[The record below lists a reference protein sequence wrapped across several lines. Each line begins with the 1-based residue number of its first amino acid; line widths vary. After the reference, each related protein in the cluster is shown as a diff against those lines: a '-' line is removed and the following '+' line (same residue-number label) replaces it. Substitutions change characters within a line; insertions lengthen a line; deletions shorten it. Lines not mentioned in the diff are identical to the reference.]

1 MAEKKVSPDSGGYD
15 DSGAEVPRK
24 VQASRNAEPSQN
36 TKQFSFEEIR
46 LRSIEKWERGRSGLA
61 GHIISYIAVNAG
73 VWFINIRTAAPLQNL
88 SGILQEAAA
97 QVSRA
102 LLPLLE
108 ELPQHSVAI
117 QNLITDMSLRVEQF
131 SIPGFFPWAAFVTFG
146 WGIGLVSNILEVRSL
161 KKTKRELETI
171 DDLPEEGWRIYRRMD
186 KSRRGMVQHTASAF
200 TVSLLLLV
208 INAITASG
216 TSWAAI
222 PCGILFLSWFIRLIG
237 HGSVIRSFKRRLCA
251 VMGVDRWRDLFS
263 GKSRLK
269 SRTGTAPEERPDET
283 GRSART
289 AEAEKLRDSIVA
301 LLRKKGDKLPLEKD
315 TEEVLD
321 SYIGQIRL
329 LSSSLDEL
337 DAIIASVPVQVL
349 KRDRI
354 ELSVKMR
361 NTESGELKREYGKS
375 IDEIAKQEEAHRKVV
390 EQREALD
397 LRLTSSVHALKR
409 IQMDVLRMSVD
420 SSAAAG
426 ESIFARIQQDS
437 DELSQYIEDI
447 QSGYQDTDRYLGN
460 S

>member
-1 MAEKKVSPDSGGYD
+1 MNLRIIFAISKRNFLGYFANPTGYVFICVFVLLSAVAAFLPDEFFNANLANLD
-15 DSGAEVPRK
+15 QLNIWFPLIMLVFVP
-24 VQASRNAEPSQN
+24 AI
-36 TKQFSFEEIR
+36 TM
-46 LRSIEKWERGRSGLA
+46 
-61 GHIISYIAVNAG
+61 G
-73 VWFINIRTAAPLQNL
+73 VWADERRQGTDELLLTIPAGDVDIVLGKYRAAV
-88 SGILQEAAA
+88 GI
-97 QVSRA
+97 
-102 LLPLLE
+102 
-108 ELPQHSVAI
+108 
-117 QNLITDMSLRVEQF
+117 
-131 SIPGFFPWAAFVTFG
+131 
-146 WGIGLVSNILEVRSL
+146 
-161 KKTKRELETI
+161 
-171 DDLPEEGWRIYRRMD
+171 
-186 KSRRGMVQHTASAF
+186 F